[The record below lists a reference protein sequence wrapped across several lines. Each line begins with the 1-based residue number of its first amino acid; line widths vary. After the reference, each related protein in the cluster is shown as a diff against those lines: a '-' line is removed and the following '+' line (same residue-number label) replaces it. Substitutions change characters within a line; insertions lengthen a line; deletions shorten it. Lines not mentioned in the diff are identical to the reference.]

1 MAAGIVVFMGI
12 RKSGGGILCGVPVN
26 RPGNPSSRPN
36 SALPGFSLVE
46 LLVVAAVIGLV
57 VAIVVPVSAGARRA
71 AARVQEAAALRSL
84 MAAWNSYAV
93 DEGGFVIPGYRSGL
107 AARDDQGNPIPPES
121 FGGDVEVQRRW
132 PWRLAPWLGGDL
144 RRLYAGPNAELLEK
158 LQSGDPSRFHYFVSL
173 YPSFGM
179 NTAWVG
185 GDESRFPVD
194 EALPN
199 GSPNPLRRLT
209 VTRLSDAKHP
219 ARTIAF
225 ASARTNATAD
235 GSMSEGHFRVDSP
248 WLSSPG
254 VRWAPEYASDDPSSF
269 GSLSARFG
277 GDVLA
282 ATLDGATEFVAVDAL
297 RDMQRWSDRAPEPA
311 WWIGK

>member
-1 MAAGIVVFMGI
+1 
-12 RKSGGGILCGVPVN
+12 
-26 RPGNPSSRPN
+26 
-36 SALPGFSLVE
+36 
-46 LLVVAAVIGLV
+46 
-57 VAIVVPVSAGARRA
+57 VSAGARRA

-194 EALPN
+194 ELLPN
-199 GSPNPLRRLT
+199 GAPNPLRRLT
-209 VTRLSDAKHP
+209 VNRLSDARRP
-219 ARTIAF
+219 DRTIAF

-235 GSMSEGHFRVDSP
+235 GSLSEGHFRVDGP

-254 VRWAPEYASDDPSSF
+254 VRWAPEYALDDPSSF

-282 ATLDGATEFVAVDAL
+282 ATIDGATEFVPVDAL
-297 RDMQRWSDRAPEPA
+297 RDMRRWCDRAPEA
-311 WWIGK
+311 QWWIGK